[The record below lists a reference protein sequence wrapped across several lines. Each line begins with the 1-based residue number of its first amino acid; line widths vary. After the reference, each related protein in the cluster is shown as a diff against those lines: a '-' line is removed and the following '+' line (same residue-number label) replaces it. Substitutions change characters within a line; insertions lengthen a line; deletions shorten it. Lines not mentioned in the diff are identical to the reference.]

1 MNGRITLSHHPIG
14 SPIRTL
20 SSRFIHI
27 LLTEIKQWTCLVYV
41 TYLNSGT
48 KVELISNTKTN
59 LSPLTGLSTSGFSFY
74 SNNGAQLW
82 SVGGEAGYF
91 FQDKLAVKA
100 GLGFTGQRYVF
111 DFDGQKIELNS
122 THSFIYK
129 AGLKYYI
136 INQFPVQ
143 VDLGG
148 INSGGENAFIFGG
161 QLGYALFLKENIA
174 IEPAVHYDHGFNDN
188 ADGINAFSA
197 RIGFSLHF

>member
-1 MNGRITLSHHPIG
+1 MKRIF
-14 SPIRTL
+14 
-20 SSRFIHI
+20 FIA
-27 LLTEIKQWTCLVYV
+27 LTFFSMQTISAQETPTAISKGKWM
-41 TYLNSGT
+41 
-48 KVELISNTKTN
+48 VETN

-74 SNNGAQLW
+74 SNNGARLW

-91 FQDKLAVKA
+91 FQDKLAIKA
-100 GLGFTGQRYVF
+100 GLGFSGQKYAF
-111 DFDGQKIELNS
+111 NFDGQKIELNS

-136 INQFPVQ
+136 INQLPVQ

-161 QLGYALFLKENIA
+161 QLGYALFVKENIA
-174 IEPAVHYDHGFNDN
+174 IEPAVRYDHGLNDN

>member
-1 MNGRITLSHHPIG
+1 M
-14 SPIRTL
+14 
-20 SSRFIHI
+20 
-27 LLTEIKQWTCLVYV
+27 
-41 TYLNSGT
+41 
-48 KVELISNTKTN
+48 VETN

-148 INSGGENAFIFGG
+148 INSGGEKLSFLMDAFKNSIPPYFG
-161 QLGYALFLKENIA
+161 KPIA
-174 IEPAVHYDHGFNDN
+174 ICVPAHPGK
-188 ADGINAFSA
+188 
-197 RIGFSLHF
+197 

>member
-1 MNGRITLSHHPIG
+1 M
-14 SPIRTL
+14 
-20 SSRFIHI
+20 
-27 LLTEIKQWTCLVYV
+27 
-41 TYLNSGT
+41 
-48 KVELISNTKTN
+48 
-59 LSPLTGLSTSGFSFY
+59 
-74 SNNGAQLW
+74 
-82 SVGGEAGYF
+82 
-91 FQDKLAVKA
+91 
-100 GLGFTGQRYVF
+100 
-111 DFDGQKIELNS
+111 NS

>member
-1 MNGRITLSHHPIG
+1 MLTLLGLQTVSAQETPTAISKG
-14 SPIRTL
+14 
-20 SSRFIHI
+20 
-27 LLTEIKQWTCLVYV
+27 KWM
-41 TYLNSGT
+41 
-48 KVELISNTKTN
+48 VETN

-148 INSGGENAFIFGG
+148 INSGGEKLSLLMDAFENSIPSYFG
-161 QLGYALFLKENIA
+161 KPIA
-174 IEPAVHYDHGFNDN
+174 ICVPAHPGK
-188 ADGINAFSA
+188 
-197 RIGFSLHF
+197 

>member
-1 MNGRITLSHHPIG
+1 M
-14 SPIRTL
+14 
-20 SSRFIHI
+20 
-27 LLTEIKQWTCLVYV
+27 
-41 TYLNSGT
+41 
-48 KVELISNTKTN
+48 VETN

-148 INSGGENAFIFGG
+148 INSGGEKLSFLMDTFKNSIPPYFG
-161 QLGYALFLKENIA
+161 KSIT
-174 IEPAVHYDHGFNDN
+174 ICIPAHPGK
-188 ADGINAFSA
+188 
-197 RIGFSLHF
+197 